1 MKDYHSTANHPLA
14 LGRVRYV
21 GEPVVAVLA
30 ENRYLAEDAVER
42 IEIAYQPLAAVID
55 PEAAA
60 AADALLLHPEAGT
73 NVLVAREFGRGEVDA
88 EIAAAAGRVDARFR
102 FRPN

>member
-30 ENRYLAEDAVER
+30 EDRYLAEDAVER
-42 IEIAYQPLAAVID
+42 VEIAYQPLAAVVD
-55 PEAAA
+55 PEAATA
-60 AADALLLHPEAGT
+60 AGAPLLHPEAGT
-73 NVLVAREFGRGEVDA
+73 NVLVAREFGRGQVDT
-88 EIAAAAGRVDARFR
+88 EMAAAAGRVRGR
-102 FRPN
+102 V